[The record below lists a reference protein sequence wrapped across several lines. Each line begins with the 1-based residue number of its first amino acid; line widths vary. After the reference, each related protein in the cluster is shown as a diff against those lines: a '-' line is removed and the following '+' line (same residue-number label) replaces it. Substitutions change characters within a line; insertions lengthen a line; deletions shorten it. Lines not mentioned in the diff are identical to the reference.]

1 MVNDPHASIDVDVA
15 IIGGGPTGSTVSTL
29 LRKYNPALSVMIL
42 EKTKFPREHVGE
54 SQLPGI
60 SAILDEMGV
69 WDKVEA
75 ANFPVKLGGSYTWG
89 KDAEAWDFDFY
100 PAEEFIDEERPAQY
114 KGQRRHTA
122 FQVER
127 DRYDEILLRHAQSVG
142 VDVREE
148 TLVREV
154 LKEGDRIIGLVL
166 DSGKIVRARHY
177 VDGSGDAAILRKAMG
192 VETQAPT
199 NLRNVAFWDYYDNA
213 QWAIEIGIGGTR
225 VQVRSLSY
233 GWIWFIPLGPSRA
246 SVGFICPSEYY
257 KASGL
262 SPKELFLKAVE
273 EQKEIN
279 ALLVN
284 AKSATGGNVLTTK
297 NWSHLADRLTGE
309 NWWICGESA
318 GFADPILA
326 AGMTLAHGTARE
338 VAYSIL
344 EVEHGELDPDWIK
357 SQYDEKGRRNINQH
371 IRFAEYWY
379 AANGRF
385 TDLQDYCRDIAK
397 DAGLNLNPAQA
408 WRWLAQG
415 GFTNQRIDQA
425 GFGAFDVGS
434 SKQLIERFSG
444 KKSKFTISKLNDF
457 TLNLANAEEIYQSEL
472 KDGRINR
479 VMCYKRAD
487 AILPM
492 AGAWK
497 AIVEVLKYESDLE
510 TIYNKLVET
519 IARTT
524 IGGAQNISIFIYMQ
538 ALEVMVNDGW
548 VIGKLKKSRPT
559 LSIEVG
565 GRLIRSE
572 SEAREALKDAK
583 ATIKFAV
590 GHPTQ
595 HPDAEAEADA
605 EA

>member
-1 MVNDPHASIDVDVA
+1 MISQPDQNNGEEINVDVA
-15 IIGGGPTGSTVSTL
+15 IIGGGPSGTTVGTL
-29 LRKYNPALSVMIL
+29 LRKYNPDLSVMII
-42 EKTKFPREHVGE
+42 EKAKFPREHVGE

-89 KDAEAWDFDFY
+89 KEADAWDFDFY
-100 PAEEFIDEERPAQY
+100 PAEEFVDEQRPAQY
-114 KGQRRHTA
+114 KGQRRFTA

-127 DRYDEILLRHAQSVG
+127 DRYDEILLRHSESMG
-142 VDVREE
+142 VDVHEE
-148 TLVREV
+148 TMVREV
-154 LKEGDRIIGLVL
+154 LKDGDRITGLRL
-166 DSGKIVRARHY
+166 DSGAIVRARHY

-192 VETQAPT
+192 VESVAPT
-199 NLRNVAFWDYYDNA
+199 SLRNVAFWDYYDNA
-213 QWAIEIGIGGTR
+213 KWAIEIGIGGTR

-233 GWIWFIPLGPSRA
+233 GWIWFIPLGPSKA

-257 KASGL
+257 KMSGL
-262 SPKELFLKAVE
+262 TPKELFLKAIE

-279 ALLVN
+279 SLLVN
-284 AKSATGGNVLTTK
+284 AKSATDGNVLSTK

-338 VAYSIL
+338 VAYAIL
-344 EVEHGELDPDWIK
+344 EVDRGEIDPEWIR
-357 SQYDEKGRRNINQH
+357 SSYDKKGRKNINQH

-385 TDLQDYCRDIAK
+385 TDLQGYCKDIAK

-425 GFGAFDVGS
+425 GFGAFDIGS

-444 KKSKFTISKLNDF
+444 GKSKFQISKLNSF
-457 TLNLANAEEIYQSEL
+457 TLNFAHAQEEFQGEL
-472 KDGRINR
+472 VDGRIQR
-479 VMCYKRAD
+479 VMCYKRGEAV
-487 AILPM
+487 LPIT
-492 AGAWK
+492 GAWK
-497 AIVEVLKYESDLE
+497 AVVDVIKEESDLE
-510 TIYNKLVET
+510 TIYKTLEGS
-519 IARTT
+519 ISRTAA
-524 IGGAQNISIFIYMQ
+524 GGAQTFSMFIFMQ
-538 ALEVMVNDGW
+538 ALEVMVSEGW

-559 LSIEVG
+559 LKVEIG
-565 GRLIRSE
+565 GRLNRTE
-572 SEAREALKDAK
+572 EEAREAMKNAK
-583 ATIKFAV
+583 GTIKFAMES
-590 GHPTQ
+590 PSTE
-595 HPDAEAEADA
+595 D
-605 EA
+605 

>member
-1 MVNDPHASIDVDVA
+1 MISQPEHAISKEINVDVA
-15 IIGGGPTGSTVSTL
+15 IIGGGPSGTTVGSL
-29 LRKYNPALSVMIL
+29 LRKYNPDLSVMII
-42 EKTKFPREHVGE
+42 EKAKFPREHVGE

-89 KDAEAWDFDFY
+89 KEADAWDFDFY
-100 PAEEFIDEERPAQY
+100 PAEEFTDEERPAQY
-114 KGQRRHTA
+114 KGQRRFTA

-127 DRYDEILLRHAQSVG
+127 DRYDEILLRHSESLG
-142 VDVREE
+142 VDVHEE
-148 TLVREV
+148 TMVREV
-154 LKEGDRIIGLVL
+154 LKDGDRITGLRL
-166 DSGKIVRARHY
+166 DSGTIVRARHY
-177 VDGSGDAAILRKAMG
+177 IDGSGDAAILRKAMG
-192 VETQAPT
+192 VESVAPT
-199 NLRNVAFWDYYDNA
+199 SLRNVAFWDYYDNA
-213 QWAIEIGIGGTR
+213 KWAIEIGIGGTR

-233 GWIWFIPLGPSRA
+233 GWIWFIPLGPSKA

-257 KASGL
+257 KESGL
-262 SPKELFLKAVE
+262 TPKELFLKAIE

-284 AKSATGGNVLTTK
+284 AKSTTGGNVLSTK
-297 NWSHLADRLTGE
+297 NWSHLANRLTGE

-338 VAYSIL
+338 VAYAIL
-344 EVEHGELDPDWIK
+344 EIEHGEIEPEWIK
-357 SQYDEKGRRNINQH
+357 ESYDQKGRRNINQH

-385 TDLQDYCRDIAK
+385 TDLQEYCKDIAK

-444 KKSKFTISKLNDF
+444 GKSKFQISKLNSF
-457 TLNLANAEEIYQSEL
+457 TLNFNNAEEEYQGEL
-472 KDGRINR
+472 VDGRIKR
-479 VMCYKRAD
+479 VMCYKRGEAV
-487 AILPM
+487 LPM

-497 AIVEVLKYESDLE
+497 AMVDVLKQESDLE
-510 TIYNKLVET
+510 TIYKMLEGS
-519 IARTT
+519 IAKTT
-524 IGGAQNISIFIYMQ
+524 VSGAQSLNMFIFMQ
-538 ALEVMVNDGW
+538 TLEVMVGEGW

-559 LSIEVG
+559 LKIEIG
-565 GRLIRSE
+565 GRLNRSE
-572 SEAREALKDAK
+572 EEAREAMKNAK
-583 ATIKFAV
+583 GTIKFAIE
-590 GHPTQ
+590 H
-595 HPDAEAEADA
+595 DADA
-605 EA
+605 N

>member
-1 MVNDPHASIDVDVA
+1 MISQPEQIVDVDVA

-29 LRKYNPALSVMIL
+29 LRKYNPNLSVMIL

-89 KDAEAWDFDFY
+89 KDADAWDFDFY
-100 PAEEFIDEERPAQY
+100 PAEEFVDQERPATY
-114 KGQRRHTA
+114 EGQRRYTA

-127 DRYDEILLRHAQSVG
+127 DRYDEILLRHSESMG
-142 VDVREE
+142 TIVREE
-148 TLVREV
+148 TMVREV
-154 LKEGDRIIGLVL
+154 LKEGDRVTGFKL
-166 DSGKIVRARHY
+166 DSGEIIRAKHY

-192 VETQAPT
+192 VESVAPT

-213 QWAIEIGIGGTR
+213 TWAIEIGIGGTR
-225 VQVRSLSY
+225 VQVRSLPY

-246 SVGFICPSEYY
+246 SVGLICPSEYY
-257 KASGL
+257 KESGL
-262 SPKELFLKAVE
+262 SPKELYLKAIK
-273 EQKEIN
+273 EQPEI
-279 ALLVN
+279 AELLKD
-284 AKSATGGNVLTTK
+284 AKSDTDDHVLTTK

-338 VAYSIL
+338 VAYAIL
-344 EVEHGELDPDWIK
+344 EVERGEIDSDWIK
-357 SQYDEKGRRNINQH
+357 QSYDEKGRRNINQH

-385 TDLQDYCRDIAK
+385 TDLQDYCKDIAK

-415 GFTNQRIDQA
+415 GFTNQSIEQA

-444 KKSKFTISKLNDF
+444 RKSKFMISKLNDF
-457 TLNLANAEEIYQSEL
+457 TLNLANTEEIYQAQL
-472 KDGRINR
+472 RDGRIER
-479 VMCYKRAD
+479 VKCFKRGESL
-487 AILPM
+487 LPM
-492 AGAWK
+492 TGAWK
-497 AIVEVLKYESDLE
+497 TIVDVLKQESDLE
-510 TIYNKLVET
+510 TIYKMLT
-519 IARTT
+519 GSIARTT
-524 IGGAQNISIFIYMQ
+524 LGGAQGISAFVYMQ
-538 ALEVMVNDGW
+538 VLEVMVNEGW

-559 LSIEVG
+559 LNIEVG

-572 SEAREALKDAK
+572 AEAREALKDAK
-583 ATIKFAV
+583 ATIKFAIE
-590 GHPTQ
+590 H
-595 HPDAEAEADA
+595 D
-605 EA
+605 